1 MKPISYSILLLFGL
15 FAACVPP
22 GNNPTNPN
30 SPTLPAVDN
39 LVEDFKDLSIEFQEL
54 TRPNYVE
61 SWVDQLIVKA
71 QPGTNMPEIGRMR
84 EGEVATYLK
93 QRTLRKSEF
102 TLRGQRFH
110 EPWILIKTKDSVMG
124 WVHQGGVRFVEPG
137 WLDALNPNARYPA
150 VRTRSMDG
158 TPAVNPEWEK
168 YLISP
173 GKRVG
178 SIKLN
183 TTEEQLVTLFGPG
196 MVSRGTVNT
205 SSVNREAATLIYPNS
220 TDELYLTWKDENRT
234 QVKAVYIDK
243 QGGKWKTQ
251 EGLQIGMSL
260 SDLCKIN
267 EAPISFY
274 GLDWEYGGTV
284 QSWKKGRLASY
295 EKKFYVVLSPR
306 SRQAAKEYLSKYS
319 GNTVFSSNTVGV
331 DKLDL
336 VVSRI
341 GVYLD

>member
-1 MKPISYSILLLFGL
+1 MKPIYYIIYLFVGL
-15 FAACVPP
+15 FTACTPP
-22 GNNPTNPN
+22 ITDPNNPG

-61 SWVDQLIVKA
+61 SWVDQLIVKS

-102 TLRGQRFH
+102 TLRGQRFN
-110 EPWILIKTKDSVMG
+110 EPWILIKTQDSVMG

-137 WLDALNPNARYPA
+137 FLDAFNPNARYPA

-158 TPAVNPEWEK
+158 VPANPEVNK
-168 YLISP
+168 FLISP
-173 GKRVG
+173 GKSVG
-178 SIKLN
+178 QIKES

-205 SSVNREAATLIYPNS
+205 STVNREAATLVYPNS
-220 TDELYLTWKDENRT
+220 TDELRLTWKDENRS
-234 QVKAVYIDK
+234 QIKAVYVDK
-243 QGGKWKTQ
+243 QGGKWKTK
-251 EGLQIGMSL
+251 EGVQIGMSL
-260 SDLCKIN
+260 TDLCKVN
-267 EAPISFY
+267 EAPITFY
-274 GLDWEYGGTV
+274 GLNWEYGGTI

-295 EKKFYVVLSPR
+295 EKKFYIVLSPR
-306 SRQAAKEYLSKYS
+306 TNQAAKEYGAKYA
-319 GNTVFSSNTVGV
+319 GNTVYSSNTVGQY
-331 DKLDL
+331 
-336 VVSRI
+336 
-341 GVYLD
+341 GWGG